1 MPKSLYLDTV
11 VLNAALRNI
20 PFTPPATV
28 YVALFT
34 TAPTSGGGGVEVSG
48 GGYTRQPAPFA
59 APVGQ
64 VCASSADVVFP
75 LASSPYG
82 TVVAF
87 ALFDAPTGGNML
99 YFANLSSP
107 RTIGI
112 NDQLRFPAGQLV
124 ATES

>member
-20 PFTPPATV
+20 AFTPPVTV
-28 YVALFT
+28 YVALYT
-34 TAPTSGGGGVEVSG
+34 TAPTLVGGGVEVSG
-48 GGYTRQPAPFA
+48 GSYSRQPVAFN

-64 VCASSADVVFP
+64 VCASTADVVFP
-75 LASSPYG
+75 LATAG
-82 TVVAF
+82 WGAVVAY

-107 RTIGI
+107 RTVST
-112 NDQLRFPAGQLV
+112 NDQLRFPLGQLT
-124 ATES
+124 ATEA